1 MPRKSAASLAVLPR
15 VHGSPSRL
23 QPRSDA
29 PATLKRIIVDL
40 IASVPSTHF
49 RPGDYHLVEQYAQ
62 SIALARE
69 AFDELQRHGRVIN
82 GKASPWIIILE
93 KAHRSSVAL
102 SARLRLAPQQ
112 REDKKTAG
120 REDRRPLSYY
130 EEMDLRDDDDNAIS
144 R

>member
-1 MPRKSAASLAVLPR
+1 MPRRSAASLAILPR
-15 VHGSPSRL
+15 VDGRPSRL
-23 QPRSDA
+23 RPRDDA
-29 PATLKRIIVDL
+29 PSTLKQIIVDL
-40 IASVPSTHF
+40 IASVPSSHF
-49 RPGDYHLVEQYAQ
+49 RPGDAHLIEQYAQ
-62 SIALARE
+62 AIALARE
-69 AFDELQRHGRVIN
+69 AFDELQRNGRVVN

-112 REDKKTAG
+112 REDKKTVG